1 MPGRGYLG
9 PAEVP
14 TEVPMDGHARLRA
27 RGGLMNAEVV
37 VLLRPLDTFPRESCG
52 PLSGESTEPRMS
64 SPPQPNPSE
73 SKPETSALS
82 PREAFDTALGEHRDE
97 LLHYLRKRL
106 GDRELAADL
115 AQETL
120 SRMMKYRNAGD
131 IEDHRQMLFRIANNL
146 IFEHHRTRQRH
157 HAGDHHSLD
166 DTGPLRSSE
175 PPVEAIVDA
184 RQAID
189 ILLKRTIGDLPPKC
203 RLAFMLS
210 RFDGLSY
217 PQIADRMGI
226 SVKMVEKHITKA
238 LLACRAAVGDRD
250 F

>member
-1 MPGRGYLG
+1 
-9 PAEVP
+9 
-14 TEVPMDGHARLRA
+14 
-27 RGGLMNAEVV
+27 MNAEVV
-37 VLLRPLDTFPRESCG
+37 ARLRPLVAFSRESCS
-52 PLSGESTEPRMS
+52 PLSDEKTEQCVS
-64 SPPQPNPSE
+64 SPPQLDPSE
-73 SKPETSALS
+73 RWTGVGAPN
-82 PREAFDTALGEHRDE
+82 RRDAFDAALGEHRDE

-106 GDRELAADL
+106 GDRELASDL

-120 SRMMKYRNAGD
+120 SRMMKYRDADD
-131 IEDHRQMLFRIANNL
+131 IEDYRQMLFRIANNL
-146 IFEHHRTRQRH
+146 ISEHHRTRQRH
-157 HAGDHHSLD
+157 HAGDHHSID
-166 DTGPLRSSE
+166 DTGPLRSAD

-217 PQIADRMGI
+217 PQIAERMGV